1 MRKKPI
7 AYILVGIPTSGKS
20 TWAEKQEW
28 IEDCAYISTDH
39 HIEEYAKHIEKTYS
53 DIFDEYMPTAI
64 NLMAADVLDAVK
76 DGMDIVWDQTSTTI
90 KSRKRKFRMLTGYR
104 MIAVVFRTPDDDV
117 LIKRI
122 SNRPGKNI
130 PWDVIEK
137 MKSQFVMPTKEEGFD
152 EIWYT

>member
-90 KSRKRKFRMLTGYR
+90 KSRKRKFRMLPGYY
-104 MIAVVFRTPDDDV
+104 MIAVVFSIPDDNS
-117 LIKRI
+117 IAKRLLT
-122 SNRPGKNI
+122 RPGKNI
-130 PWDVIEK
+130 SWDVIEK